1 MKDQNLEKKITSI
14 IEKETDKKF
23 DIKKNFVE
31 NNMDSLDMMS
41 IIMGVEKKFKI
52 KIPDKKLNSLK
63 NINDLKKILKK

>member
-1 MKDQNLEKKITSI
+1 MKDQNLEKKISSI

-52 KIPDKKLNSLK
+52 KIQDKKLNSLK

>member
-1 MKDQNLEKKITSI
+1 MKDQNLDKKISLI

-41 IIMGVEKKFKI
+41 IIMGVEKKFKV

>member
-52 KIPDKKLNSLK
+52 KIADKKLNSLK